1 MLEYDYDYGDAD
13 YTEAHSAPQTPTVA
27 EETVARTEVITAWRP
42 CMRPRRR
49 SPCGPRATNGAF
61 PSQPP
66 PRGHR
71 ARSAVVPLLPLT
83 QPPAS
88 LLTLYLC
95 FPFRLPPLA
104 RRTFQKKKSHFQKKT
119 RTVATNPKEKPPK
132 FPPPKS
138 DRFASK
144 KKKSY
149 RAAATARLGA
159 QVAKP
164 KRSRSV
170 LEQQDDL

>member
-49 SPCGPRATNGAF
+49 SPEPVTRATNGAF

-71 ARSAVVPLLPLT
+71 ARSAVLPLLPLT

-95 FPFRLPPLA
+95 FPFRLPSP
-104 RRTFQKKKSHFQKKT
+104 S
-119 RTVATNPKEKPPK
+119 P
-132 FPPPKS
+132 
-138 DRFASK
+138 
-144 KKKSY
+144 
-149 RAAATARLGA
+149 AA
-159 QVAKP
+159 
-164 KRSRSV
+164 RSRRRNPISKRRRGQWPLTRRKNPPSSRPLNLTDLHPRRRKV
-170 LEQQDDL
+170 TEQRPRPD